1 MLIEQMKQT
10 KIDKKKRNVQWKT
23 MNLEEFRED
32 NQAIR
37 KNDKESFE
45 VDSQIKNLFLNASQ
59 SDSAS

>member
-10 KIDKKKRNVQWKT
+10 KIDKTKRNVQWKT

-45 VDSQIKNLFLNASQ
+45 VDSQIKNLVLNASQ